1 MEGILILIGDNISQI
16 LRKRGIKPYKL
27 AKELNVDVSGLYKLL
42 KNKRTNPT
50 IDTLIKLANYLDIT
64 LDELVGR

>member
-1 MEGILILIGDNISQI
+1 GE
-16 LRKRGIKPYKL
+16 
-27 AKELNVDVSGLYKLL
+27 
-42 KNKRTNPT
+42 NKNPT